1 MTAVM
6 KEPVDYGAYYRE
18 AKAERDRARAQKE
31 QEDREFATKL
41 RADQARMDAEYAPK
55 SEKAWE
61 ALSWRAKETPI
72 SDLRWEKIRHRA
84 SLPSMGPEM
93 TTARAEAEAE
103 AEAPVDQGIFGF
115 GLLGSV
121 RELVWEEIEKSEKK
135 REAARILNRAEI
147 F

>member
-1 MTAVM
+1 MTETM

-18 AKAERDRARAQKE
+18 AKAERDRAQAEKE
-31 QEDREFATKL
+31 REDREFFANL
-41 RADQARMDAEYAPK
+41 RAKQERERPRIKMEE
-55 SEKAWE
+55 EKVWE
-61 ALSWRAKETPI
+61 ALSWRAKETPL
-72 SDLRWEKIRHRA
+72 SDLRWEKIRRRA

-93 TTARAEAEAE
+93 TTARAEAE